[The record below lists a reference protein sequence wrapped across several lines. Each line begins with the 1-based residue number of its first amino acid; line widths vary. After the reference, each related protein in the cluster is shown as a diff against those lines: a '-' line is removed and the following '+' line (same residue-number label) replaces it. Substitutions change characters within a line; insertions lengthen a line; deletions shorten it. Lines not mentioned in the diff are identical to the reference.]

1 MKEKV
6 ESPSAEI
13 ARLEAELA
21 RSRENEQR
29 ARELI
34 ETAPDAVVVVDQA
47 GNIVLVNAQTEKLF
61 GYRRDE
67 LLGKAIEMLVPER
80 IQAAHIGMRGGFIA
94 RPSVRPMGSGLDLAA
109 RLKDGSELP
118 VEISLSPL
126 HTSDGVLVSASI
138 RDITEQRE
146 AQRALR
152 EVRNDLERRVR
163 ERTGELE
170 RANLALQSE
179 TADRNEAERRLHQA
193 QKMEAVGQLT
203 GGVAHDFNNLLTVV
217 MGNLQLLARH
227 LRNDPLADELIKGA
241 MKAARRGADLNRTL
255 LAFSRKQR
263 LAPVALDFNEMI
275 ASMAPLLRRSLGEQI
290 QINVVEAPDL
300 PQAIADV
307 TQLETA
313 LLNLAVNSRDAM
325 PNGGTLTIE
334 TAAVQLDEHYASI
347 EVDVTP
353 GRYVM
358 LAVSDTGSGMTDDVV
373 GHAFEPFFTTKETGK
388 GSGLGLAMV
397 YGFVKQSG
405 GHVKIYSEPGIGT
418 TVKLFLPQIAR
429 PAEASGEPT
438 EARAL
443 QPVGRETILVVED
456 EEDVRELVCRLLGA
470 LGYRVLAAPEGAPA
484 LALLES
490 ERGIALLF
498 TDVVLPGGMNGPDIA
513 RTAQA
518 KCPHLK
524 VLYTSGYTGNAIQ
537 QIEAL
542 GAGVRLL
549 SKPYAIEDLA
559 QTVRDM
565 LDE

>member
-1 MKEKV
+1 MKDDV
-6 ESPSAEI
+6 ESPSAQI

-21 RSRENEQR
+21 RSREVAKR

-34 ETAPDAVVVVDQA
+34 ETAPDGIVVVNQA
-47 GNIVLVNAQTEKLF
+47 GNIVLVNAQAEKLF

-67 LLGKAIEMLVPER
+67 LLGKAIEILVPTR
-80 IQAAHIGMRGGFIA
+80 IHSAHLGMRGGFIA
-94 RPSVRPMGSGLDLAA
+94 QPEVRPMGSGLDLAA
-109 RLKDGSELP
+109 RRKDGSELP

-126 HTSDGVLVSASI
+126 HTDEGVLVSASI
-138 RDITEQRE
+138 RDITERRE
-146 AQRALR
+146 VQHALR
-152 EVRNDLERRVR
+152 EARNELERRVH

-170 RANLALQSE
+170 RANLALLTE
-179 TADRNEAERRLHQA
+179 TADRNEAERKLQQA

-227 LRNDPLADELIKGA
+227 LKNDALADELIKGA
-241 MKAARRGADLNRTL
+241 LKAARRGADLNRTL

-263 LAPVALDFNEMI
+263 LAPVAVDFNEMI
-275 ASMAPLLRRSLGEQI
+275 SSMAPLLRRALGEQV
-290 QINVVEAPDL
+290 QINIVEAPDL
-300 PQAIADV
+300 PLATSDV

-334 TAAVQLDEHYASI
+334 TAAVQLDEHYAAL
-347 EVDVTP
+347 EVDVQP

-358 LAVSDTGSGMTDDVV
+358 LAVSDTGTGMTGEVV
-373 GHAFEPFFTTKETGK
+373 SHAFEPFFTTKETGK

-418 TVKLFLPQIAR
+418 TVKLFLPEVVRAEETVAQ
-429 PAEASGEPT
+429 PAEP
-438 EARAL
+438 EAT

-456 EEDVRELVCRLLGA
+456 EEDVRDLVCRLLTA
-470 LGYRVLAAPEGAPA
+470 LGYRVLAASEGKPA
-484 LALLES
+484 LALLDAEPDV
-490 ERGIALLF
+490 ALLF

-513 RTAQA
+513 RAA
-518 KCPHLK
+518 KAKRPDLK

-537 QIEAL
+537 QLEAL
-542 GAGVRLL
+542 GADVRLL

-559 QTVRDM
+559 QTVRDT
-565 LDE
+565 LDG